1 MENLSALPLSLQT
14 LLATSFLPFLY
25 FFYRR
30 QYRYRPDLVKMW
42 DFILTMASL
51 LVMAIVMVN
60 LAKLGEGWRDRD
72 LVLLNILHLMPSF
85 LCFMILSLTAQHSRA
100 QVQQGRER
108 GEHDGQEITPVPINS
123 GVEKIGW
130 NDLVIDKELRD
141 ELVSVAEL
149 LRDPKTTKKYGIEI
163 PKGILF
169 SGPPG
174 TGKTTIAKVMANAAG
189 LSFFA
194 VRHDEVVSKWWG
206 DSEKNLSRLF
216 DAAQK
221 YAPSLLFIDEID
233 SIGKT
238 RSGEQAHTDN
248 LLNHLLQLID
258 GVVKTEGIYIIGAT
272 NRPDL
277 VDEALKR
284 AGRLNRVIIIPRPDF
299 DARQKLFQLY
309 LSKLSLQEDLDLRV
323 LAEITEGKSG
333 ADIKAICN
341 QAGLNAFKRESGQKK
356 RDFVVTHEDMKAA
369 LSAFL

>member
-1 MENLSALPLSLQT
+1 MENLSPLPLSLQT
-14 LLATSFLPFLY
+14 LLAASFLPFLY
-25 FFYRR
+25 FFYHK

-42 DFILTMASL
+42 DFILTLASL
-51 LVMAIVMVN
+51 LVMAVVLVN
-60 LAKLGEGWRDRD
+60 FAKMGEGWKNSD

-85 LCFMILSLTAQHSRA
+85 LCFMILSSGAPSGRQPQGGTRDARA
-100 QVQQGRER
+100 
-108 GEHDGQEITPVPINS
+108 GEEIKPVPINS

-130 NDLVIDKELRD
+130 NDLVIDKELRE
-141 ELVSVAEL
+141 ELHSVVDL
-149 LRDPKTTKKYGIEI
+149 LKDPKTTKRYGIEI

-174 TGKTTIAKVMANAAG
+174 TGKTTIAKVMANSAG
-189 LSFFA
+189 LSFF
-194 VRHDEVVSKWWG
+194 VLRHDEVVSKWWG

-216 DAAQK
+216 EAAQRH
-221 YAPSLLFIDEID
+221 APSLIFIDEID

-238 RSGEQAHTDN
+238 RSGEQAFTDN

-299 DARQKLFQLY
+299 TARQKLFELY
-309 LSKLSLQEDLDLRV
+309 LSKLSLEEDLDLSV
-323 LAEITEGKSG
+323 LAEITDGKSG